1 VKFARK
7 VALVTGGSRGI
18 GRAVAL
24 RLAQEGAHVAVTYV
38 SQPAAADEVVASIAA
53 SGGTA
58 KAYKVDVTEETQV
71 RELYEAVLADFDR
84 VDILVN
90 AAGVTADAY
99 LMMMQKSA
107 WQKVIDTNLTSLF
120 HMCKP
125 VVPVML
131 RQRSGSIINVTS
143 IGGMSGTPGQTNY
156 TAAKAGIIAFTRSLA
171 LELAGKHIRV
181 NAVAPGFVETDM
193 LSKVP
198 PKLLEQYVSRVP
210 LRRFAK
216 PEEIASVV
224 SFLASDEASYIVGET
239 VVVDGGVLA

>member
-38 SQPAAADEVVASIAA
+38 SQAAAADEVVAAIAA

-90 AAGVTADAY
+90 CAGITADAY

-107 WQKVIDTNLTSLF
+107 WQKVIDTNLNSLF